1 MEDEKQDDILPTII
15 DESTSQTKIIPYKF
29 DTLVLSG
36 ASSKGIVTLG
46 ALQYGYDFF
55 LLNEVTNYIGTSS
68 GAIICYLLSIGYSPI
83 EIIIYI
89 CTNQLMEKL
98 RHFNIVAMMNNLGAS
113 SFTSIYEQLEKMTI
127 EKIGYLPTF
136 TDLKDKYKKNLICV
150 TYNYTSNSAEY
161 LSVETTPSMPC
172 LIALRM
178 SANLPLIFE
187 PYKYNRS
194 CYLDGGIIDNFP
206 IEIGKRIGTKILGIY
221 IDTENF
227 IQNDEDDFNVI
238 EYVYK
243 LMFIPITQRIKNKID
258 DVKSLP
264 NIKIIKLIDQY
275 TKKKSYFDM
284 NINSSEKLDMFSLGY
299 QQCKNFFE

>member
-1 MEDEKQDDILPTII
+1 
-15 DESTSQTKIIPYKF
+15 
-29 DTLVLSG
+29 
-36 ASSKGIVTLG
+36 
-46 ALQYGYDFF
+46 
-55 LLNEVTNYIGTSS
+55 
-68 GAIICYLLSIGYSPI
+68 
-83 EIIIYI
+83 
-89 CTNQLMEKL
+89 
-98 RHFNIVAMMNNLGAS
+98 
-113 SFTSIYEQLEKMTI
+113 
-127 EKIGYLPTF
+127 
-136 TDLKDKYKKNLICV
+136 
-150 TYNYTSNSAEY
+150 
-161 LSVETTPSMPC
+161 MPC

-264 NIKIIKLIDQY
+264 NIKIIKLI
-275 TKKKSYFDM
+275 
-284 NINSSEKLDMFSLGY
+284 
-299 QQCKNFFE
+299 